1 MKKYKAILF
10 DLYDTLIWLDLR
22 ESDLWRQRFADR
34 IGIRMEQFMSAWRRS
49 MDDRMLGKGGGLDQQ
64 IASTLSELG
73 VVSTDELIRDL
84 VEIERRRLECSVKP
98 YPDVE
103 PVLRRLASDGYRLG
117 LLSNA
122 SDGAAIPLTYLGLD
136 RLFHT
141 LILSHEVGLLK
152 PDPAIYHL
160 ACQRL
165 GVEPTETVFV
175 ADGGFGELDSACAL
189 GILAV
194 MIEQPNQSRDY
205 GYSTRY
211 DAKISDLQGLD
222 ALLESTS

>member
-1 MKKYKAILF
+1 MP
-10 DLYDTLIWLDLR
+10 
-22 ESDLWRQRFADR
+22 
-34 IGIRMEQFMSAWRRS
+34 
-49 MDDRMLGKGGGLDQQ
+49 
-64 IASTLSELG
+64 
-73 VVSTDELIRDL
+73 V
-84 VEIERRRLECSVKP
+84 
-98 YPDVE
+98 
-103 PVLRRLASDGYRLG
+103 PVLLQLASNGYQLG

-141 LILSHEVGLLK
+141 LVLSHEVGLLK

-165 GVEPTETVFV
+165 GAEPAETVFV

-189 GILAV
+189 GIFAV
-194 MIEQPNQSRDY
+194 LIEQPNQSRDY

-211 DAKISDLQGLD
+211 DAKISDLRELD
-222 ALLESTS
+222 ALLESAH